1 MSQMLGVRRA
11 GVTEAAN
18 TLQQAGL
25 IRYTRG
31 KITILNREELQAAS
45 CECYEIIEGEYAR
58 LLSTEHI

>member
-1 MSQMLGVRRA
+1 MPGVRRA

-31 KITILNREELQAAS
+31 KVTILNREELEVVS
-45 CECYEIIEGEYAR
+45 CECYEIINGEYAR
-58 LLSTEHI
+58 LLNSEHS